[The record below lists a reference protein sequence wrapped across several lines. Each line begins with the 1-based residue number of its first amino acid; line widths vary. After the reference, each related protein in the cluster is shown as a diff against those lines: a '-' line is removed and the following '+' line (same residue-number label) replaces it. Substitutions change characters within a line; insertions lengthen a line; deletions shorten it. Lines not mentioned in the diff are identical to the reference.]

1 MNRVIIACALLAQLQ
16 VAQARDYLVTYRSVK
31 LTPTQGDQGGVK
43 GVKRIT
49 ATWKVANI
57 PYPGRCELYGKDTFK
72 SYSDGKRTLASLK
85 LKYRLEADFE
95 PFLELCVNKY
105 SEIRQETS
113 FGLYFV
119 TNKQGINY
127 KAYEAAAYQPDV
139 GKRAAFVSITTY
151 ENSKPVTTLS
161 DTGYGGE
168 FTLSK

>member
-57 PYPGRCELYGKDTFK
+57 PNPGRCELFGKETFK
-72 SYSDGKRTLASLK
+72 SYSDGKRTLESLK
-85 LKYRLEADFE
+85 TNYRFDPNEE
-95 PFLELCVNKY
+95 PQLLLCVNKY
-105 SEIRQETS
+105 SQIRQDTM
-113 FGLYFV
+113 FDFNMV
-119 TNKQGINY
+119 TNKQGVNY
-127 KAYEAAAYQPDV
+127 KAYEALAYPGV
-139 GKRAAFVSITTY
+139 GKRIAIVSVTTY
-151 ENSKPVTTLS
+151 ENSKPVAVLS
-161 DTGYGGE
+161 DSGHGGE